1 MDQNLMFVL
10 LGLVAS
16 LATSL
21 IKKEDWSD
29 QTKASLG
36 TGLAFVAGLVN
47 VYLTDNN
54 IDATSLL
61 ASWAATLGVSQAVFT
76 YILKTT
82 GLEDIL
88 AAIGSKK

>member
-10 LGLVAS
+10 LGLLAS
-16 LATSL
+16 VLTSL
-21 IKKEDWSD
+21 IKKENWSD
-29 QTKASLG
+29 KTKASLG
-36 TGLAFVAGLVN
+36 TGLAFVAGMAN

-54 IDATSLL
+54 VDATAVL

-82 GLEDIL
+82 GLEKIL
-88 AAIGSKK
+88 AGIGSK

>member
-1 MDQNLMFVL
+1 MDISLMFVL

-21 IKKEDWSD
+21 IKKEEWSD
-29 QTKASLG
+29 QTKASLS
-36 TGLAFVAGLVN
+36 TALAFVAGVAN

-54 IDATSLL
+54 IDATSVL

-82 GLEDIL
+82 GLEKVL
-88 AAIGSKK
+88 AGIGSKK

>member
-21 IKKEDWSD
+21 IKKEQWSD
-29 QTKASLG
+29 STKASLS
-36 TGLAFVAGLVN
+36 TGLAFVAGVVN
-47 VYLTDNN
+47 AYLNDNSV
-54 IDATSLL
+54 DATAVL

-82 GLEDIL
+82 GLEKIL
-88 AAIGSKK
+88 AGIGSK

>member
-16 LATSL
+16 VLTSL
-21 IKKEDWSD
+21 IKKENWSD
-29 QTKASLG
+29 KTKASLS
-36 TGLAFVAGLVN
+36 TGLAFVAGVAN

-54 IDATSLL
+54 VDATAVL

-82 GLEDIL
+82 GLEKIL
-88 AAIGSKK
+88 AGIGSK